1 MYQLWTLSDHLFLFR
16 VGYKWITRFLALGCY
31 AVLLFPGFI
40 QVGYYYFFSNQIRRS
55 IVYGDKPRNRLD
67 LYLPKNSNGTKPV
80 VAFVTGGARIIGYK
94 AWGSLLGQQLSDRDI
109 IVACIDYREP
119 SVMIYDASQGIS
131 FVCNNIA
138 EYGAGAH
145 IAACAIVEQAIKEAG
160 EGESTSWSLSQIKTY
175 FGLSGGLFSSLFPDK
190 LLLREL
196 LRQPLD
202 PFAFEVGGLL
212 LSFGFVMHY
221 IRVDPLGVLPE
232 VPEEPFP
239 ESFRKKCS
247 SGSNQTSSGR
257 TLLPEDFR
265 KTSSGNFPE
274 EVVHPEEFRKTRTS
288 GRTFKVPEDLSGRTP
303 SSGMFP
309 EEPLLPEVIM
319 ARTRGLGRAIGRV
332 VGRDRAADEDAGD
345 VPERRR
351 PTASAR
357 RLRVHQ
363 MTTEGRDMAED
374 VADMTDDVPEQPTE
388 APEMRADAQ
397 DADSGEGSDGDDAA
411 EGFPGGPRD
420 PSVLTSFAEH
430 VAHAVWSGQE
440 RPDLKLVSHGRKLTL
455 IGRPVPEIEGLVAA
469 TGLSPLIDCSVITG
483 DPGLISAFVERWH
496 SETSTFHLPVGELTI
511 TLDDVSS
518 ILHLPITGALH
529 SFHALS
535 TEEARFLLTELLEVS
550 AEEARAETALTRGAY
565 VRLGWVRDI
574 YETRCQA
581 RRWIVAA
588 RAYLLHLVGC
598 TLFAN
603 KSATY
608 VHVVHLDAFRDLAH
622 SGGYA
627 WGVTALVH
635 MYDQLDEA
643 CRTTTR
649 QLAGYLTLFQCWIY
663 EHFPSV
669 HQCVTDDTYQETSP
683 HASRWLTSKAHM
695 KGITG
700 APYRA
705 RCDGLTVTDVSWL
718 PYMEHRGVRAFQEIS
733 SFQGQLRW
741 GPMIVAVRPERVVR
755 QFGYIQSIP
764 PPPVSARLSQD
775 QIDDRWMEFADH
787 LLPAGQPC
795 LVPGQAADQQ
805 RDAPAADP
813 EDYIQPPSPQVPV
826 AFDPPPYVDDY
837 EGYEAIAHRLE
848 RVLNLRIVTA
858 GTELYDIMQDCLTIA
873 RGGPSADGT
882 VRARQRRRTDH

>member
-1 MYQLWTLSDHLFLFR
+1 MVGGVKRKKRNPPPPSSEETFLPR
-16 VGYKWITRFLALGCY
+16 S
-31 AVLLFPGFI
+31 
-40 QVGYYYFFSNQIRRS
+40 FFS
-55 IVYGDKPRNRLD
+55 
-67 LYLPKNSNGTKPV
+67 
-80 VAFVTGGARIIGYK
+80 
-94 AWGSLLGQQLSDRDI
+94 LS
-109 IVACIDYREP
+109 ANCFF
-119 SVMIYDASQGIS
+119 S
-131 FVCNNIA
+131 F
-138 EYGAGAH
+138 
-145 IAACAIVEQAIKEAG
+145 
-160 EGESTSWSLSQIKTY
+160 
-175 FGLSGGLFSSLFPDK
+175 
-190 LLLREL
+190 LREL
-196 LRQPLD
+196 L
-202 PFAFEVGGLL
+202 LL
-212 LSFGFVMHY
+212 L
-221 IRVDPLGVLPE
+221 
-232 VPEEPFP
+232 
-239 ESFRKKCS
+239 RKAS
-247 SGSNQTSSGR
+247 ANLVFFFSAN
-257 TLLPEDFR
+257 E
-265 KTSSGNFPE
+265 
-274 EVVHPEEFRKTRTS
+274 
-288 GRTFKVPEDLSGRTP
+288 
-303 SSGMFP
+303 
-309 EEPLLPEVIM
+309 IM

-332 VGRDRAADEDAGD
+332 VGRDRGADEDAGD

-363 MTTEGRDMAED
+363 MTTEGRNMAED
-374 VADMTDDVPEQPTE
+374 VADMTGDVPEQPTE

-397 DADSGEGSDGDDAA
+397 GADSGEGSDGDDAA

-420 PSVLTSFAEH
+420 PSVLTSFAKH

-440 RPDLKLVSHGRKLTL
+440 RPDLKLVSHGRKVTL
-455 IGRPVPEIEGLVAA
+455 IGRPVPEIEGMVAA

-511 TLDDVSS
+511 TFDDVSS
-518 ILHLPITGALH
+518 ILHLPITGAFH

-535 TEEARFLLTELLEVS
+535 TEDARFLLTELLEVS
-550 AEEARAETALTRGAY
+550 AEEARAETTLTRGAY
-565 VRLGWVRDI
+565 
-574 YETRCQA
+574 A

-608 VHVVHLDAFRDLAH
+608 VHVVHLDASRDLAH

-627 WGVTALVH
+627 WGVAALVH

-683 HASRWLTSKAHM
+683 RASRWLTSKAHM

-718 PYMEHRGVRAFQEIS
+718 PYAEHRGVRAFQEIS

-741 GPMIVAVRPERVVR
+741 GPMIVTVRPERVVR

-764 PPPVSARLSQD
+764 
-775 QIDDRWMEFADH
+775 
-787 LLPAGQPC
+787 LPPC
-795 LVPGQAADQQ
+795 LGRYLRITWSGFFRISHPFMTPTQAGDQQ

-813 EDYIQPPSPQVPV
+813 EDYIQPPSPQVLV
-826 AFDPPPYVDDY
+826 AFDPPPHVDDY
-837 EGYEAIAHRLE
+837 EGYEAIAQRLE
-848 RVLNLRIVTA
+848 RVLNLRI
-858 GTELYDIMQDCLTIA
+858 DCLTIA

>member
-1 MYQLWTLSDHLFLFR
+1 
-16 VGYKWITRFLALGCY
+16 
-31 AVLLFPGFI
+31 
-40 QVGYYYFFSNQIRRS
+40 
-55 IVYGDKPRNRLD
+55 
-67 LYLPKNSNGTKPV
+67 
-80 VAFVTGGARIIGYK
+80 
-94 AWGSLLGQQLSDRDI
+94 
-109 IVACIDYREP
+109 
-119 SVMIYDASQGIS
+119 
-131 FVCNNIA
+131 
-138 EYGAGAH
+138 
-145 IAACAIVEQAIKEAG
+145 
-160 EGESTSWSLSQIKTY
+160 
-175 FGLSGGLFSSLFPDK
+175 
-190 LLLREL
+190 
-196 LRQPLD
+196 
-202 PFAFEVGGLL
+202 
-212 LSFGFVMHY
+212 
-221 IRVDPLGVLPE
+221 
-232 VPEEPFP
+232 
-239 ESFRKKCS
+239 
-247 SGSNQTSSGR
+247 
-257 TLLPEDFR
+257 
-265 KTSSGNFPE
+265 
-274 EVVHPEEFRKTRTS
+274 
-288 GRTFKVPEDLSGRTP
+288 
-303 SSGMFP
+303 
-309 EEPLLPEVIM
+309 M

-332 VGRDRAADEDAGD
+332 VGRDRAADENAGD

-351 PTASAR
+351 PTASAC

-397 DADSGEGSDGDDAA
+397 GADSGEGSDG
-411 EGFPGGPRD
+411 GPRD
-420 PSVLTSFAEH
+420 PS
-430 VAHAVWSGQE
+430 E
-440 RPDLKLVSHGRKLTL
+440 RPDLKLVSHGRKVTL

-469 TGLSPLIDCSVITG
+469 TGLSPLIDCLVITG

-550 AEEARAETALTRGAY
+550 AEEGRAETTLTRGAY

-581 RRWIVAA
+581 RRWIVVA

-598 TLFAN
+598 TLFDN

-627 WGVTALVH
+627 WGVAALVH
-635 MYDQLDEA
+635 MYDQLDVA

-649 QLAGYLTLFQCWIY
+649 QLAGYLTLLQCWIY

-683 HASRWLTSKAHM
+683 RASRWLTSKAHM

-718 PYMEHRGVRAFQEIS
+718 PYTEHRGVRAFQEIS

-741 GPMIVAVRPERVVR
+741 GPMIVTVRPEMVIR

-764 PPPVSARLSQD
+764 PPPVSARLSHD
-775 QIDDRWMEFADH
+775 QINDRWMEFADH
-787 LLPAGQPC
+787 LLSADYIKWFFRISHPFMTPT
-795 LVPGQAADQQ
+795 QAADQQ
-805 RDAPAADP
+805 RDASAADP

-826 AFDPPPYVDDY
+826 AFEPPPHVDDY
-837 EGYEAIAHRLE
+837 EEYEAIAQRLE